1 MSKNIDIF
9 VISLASPILIG
20 IYENNTLIDTLSI
33 EGKTSE
39 ALPEIFSEILKKYSI
54 NNIIYVNGPGS
65 YMAIKVAYIF
75 LKTISIT
82 KDINFLCTSGFDVN
96 NNSPIKAL
104 GKKYFVQDNNG
115 EITMRV
121 LQQNETINN
130 FELPQTIDITKYSEE
145 TLPNYQL
152 PAVV

>member
-1 MSKNIDIF
+1 MEKIDIF
-9 VISLASPILIG
+9 VIPLSSPILVG
-20 IYENNTLIDTLSI
+20 IYKNNTLISTI
-33 EGKTSE
+33 KKEGKTSE
-39 ALPEIFSEILKKYSI
+39 VLPLIFEELLNKYKI

-75 LKTISIT
+75 LKTISIS
-82 KDINFLCTSGFDVN
+82 KKINFLSVSGFELN

-104 GKKYFVQDNNG
+104 GKRYFVQDENKN
-115 EITMRV
+115 ISMRF
-121 LQQNETINN
+121 LKENETLNDFILVKNLN
-130 FELPQTIDITKYSEE
+130 ISEYTKE

>member
-1 MSKNIDIF
+1 MEKIDIF
-9 VISLASPILIG
+9 VIPLSSPILVG
-20 IYENNTLIDTLSI
+20 IYKNNTLISTI
-33 EGKTSE
+33 KKEGKTSE
-39 ALPEIFSEILKKYSI
+39 VLPLIFEELLNKYKI

-75 LKTISIT
+75 LKTISIS
-82 KDINFLCTSGFDVN
+82 KKINFLSVSGFELN

-104 GKKYFVQDNNG
+104 GKRYFIQDENKN
-115 EITMRV
+115 ISMRF
-121 LQQNETINN
+121 LKENETLNDFILVKNLN
-130 FELPQTIDITKYSEE
+130 ISEYTKE